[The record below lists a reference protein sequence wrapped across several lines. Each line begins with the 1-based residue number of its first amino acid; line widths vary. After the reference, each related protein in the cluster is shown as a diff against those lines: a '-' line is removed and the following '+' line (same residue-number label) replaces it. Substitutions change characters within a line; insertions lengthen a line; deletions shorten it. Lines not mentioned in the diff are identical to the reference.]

1 MGKNNK
7 LYVIIVILIA
17 IICLLV
23 GFIIGGNVLRG
34 DTNNDNGISE
44 NEKTVTLTESEGKE
58 LFEKVSVYND
68 YFLQD
73 YSVNGIKSAIN
84 NNILYFLTEQLDGFG
99 ADGRKTGFTPN
110 DLKKVADEY
119 LADDINVLYTDIFF
133 PSADRSMTGE
143 YMMYKLGSDSKY
155 TDIPLQMGGPGSF
168 LMKEYYIDGYYNET
182 KDEYIVNTKLLFNQW
197 CPDICGPH
205 DKYYSDVELK
215 NFVYNVKSEDI
226 LDVDFDDVYNQVKD
240 VLPITSYKFTKNNSG
255 NYVLSSVTVK

>member
-99 ADGRKTGFTPN
+99 VDGRKTFTPN

-119 LADDINVLYTDIFF
+119 LVDDINVTYTDIFI
-133 PSADRSMTGE
+133 PSADRSIIGE
-143 YMMYKLGSDSKY
+143 HVIYKLGSDSKY
-155 TDIPLQMGGPGSF
+155 TYVPQPIGVPGYF
-168 LMKEYYIDGYYNET
+168 IMEEYYIDGYYNQT
-182 KDEYIVNTKLLFNQW
+182 KDEYIINTKLLYNQW
-197 CPDICGPH
+197 CVDVCGPH
-205 DKYYSDVELK
+205 PNYYSDNELK
-215 NFVYNVKSEDI
+215 NVVYTTDNIFIE
-226 LDVDFDDVYNQVKD
+226 FDDVYNQVKD
-240 VLPITSYKFTKNNSG
+240 KLPVTSYKFVKNDSG